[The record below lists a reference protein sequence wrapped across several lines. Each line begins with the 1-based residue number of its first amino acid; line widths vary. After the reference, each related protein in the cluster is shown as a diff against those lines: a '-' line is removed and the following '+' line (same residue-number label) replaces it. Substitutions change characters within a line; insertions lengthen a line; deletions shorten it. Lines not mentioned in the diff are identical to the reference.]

1 MRSVASPLPSVIL
14 VVEIWGEETA
24 VTRLVDLGAPEILFR
39 SVVRG
44 RGLAQ
49 DLVGVSCGG
58 CGGAG
63 CGSCGGTGVSGR
75 RLEVSLKV

>member
-1 MRSVASPLPSVIL
+1 MRSVASLVPSVIL
-14 VVEIWGEETA
+14 VGEIRDQETA
-24 VTRLVDLGAPEILFR
+24 VTRLVDLGVSEFLVR
-39 SVVRG
+39 DVVRG
-44 RGLAQ
+44 VLAQ

-75 RLEVSLKV
+75 RLEVALKV

>member
-1 MRSVASPLPSVIL
+1 MASLVPSVIL
-14 VVEIWGEETA
+14 VGEIRDQETA
-24 VTRLVDLGAPEILFR
+24 VTRLVDLGAPEFLVR

-44 RGLAQ
+44 RVLAQ
-49 DLVGVSCGG
+49 DLVGGVSCGG

-75 RLEVSLKV
+75 RLEVALKV